1 MKKQNKLRQIKSRLW
16 QLLQETFLQSY
27 LKNYVQVHLGQK
39 NNNNNNNKK
48 KNTKESHTKCL
59 FNLVVTLY
67 FDSPL

>member
-39 NNNNNNNKK
+39 KQQQQQQQKK
-48 KNTKESHTKCL
+48 KTQRK
-59 FNLVVTLY
+59 VTPNVYLI
-67 FDSPL
+67 